1 MGVVKGLGQVAAHG
15 QQTAGVNARNRQRLR
30 QHYYDQQNYIN
41 EAKLDNAEY
50 SNEVIAN
57 EVEQEGVFQAMVD
70 QWTQLDQQLDQ
81 MFAKS
86 SFKMQDSIIKMYENE
101 YAGSQTGATAGRL
114 AASSA
119 KKKGFEIAKEV
130 NGLLLAKEE
139 VSMKKGMART
149 SAISKVDKL
158 YEKIRFPPVHGH
170 APVPPQLEAKPS
182 SASLMLGLAGAGL
195 QSYGMSKMSA
205 PKDTGMSEL
214 GDGGIDLDAIEAYSS
229 SGDGG
234 YNLR

>member
-1 MGVVKGLGQVAAHG
+1 MGQVGEH
-15 QQTAGVNARNRQRLR
+15 QTKTAGVAGRNRQRLR
-30 QHYYDQQNYIN
+30 QYEHDQQNYIN
-41 EAKLDNAEY
+41 EVKLDNAEY

-57 EVEQEGVFQAMVD
+57 EVEQEGVFKAMVD

-81 MFAKS
+81 MFAQS

-130 NGLLLAKEE
+130 NGLLLSQKE
-139 VSMKKGMART
+139 VSSKKGMART
-149 SAISKVDKL
+149 DAVSKIDKL
-158 YEKIRFPPVHGH
+158 YEKVRFPPVHGH
-170 APVPPQLEAKPS
+170 TPVPPELEAKPS

-205 PKDTGMSEL
+205 PKDTGMSEYTGFSDL
-214 GDGGIDLDAIEAYSS
+214 EEGIGIADDGT
-229 SGDGG
+229 SGFYEWSTD
-234 YNLR
+234 

>member
-1 MGVVKGLGQVAAHG
+1 MAAHG

-30 QHYYDQQNYIN
+30 QHHYDQQNYIN
-41 EAKLDNAEY
+41 EAKLDNAAY

-57 EVEQEGVFQAMVD
+57 EVEQEGVFKAMVD

-139 VSMKKGMART
+139 VSMKKGLART
-149 SAISKVDKL
+149 SAVSKVDRL

-182 SASLMLGLAGAGL
+182 SASLMLGLAGTAL
-195 QSYGMSKMSA
+195 STYGMHQDII
-205 PKDTGMSEL
+205 PKDTGMTEL
-214 GDGGIDLDAIEAYSS
+214 GDGGVDLDAISAYST